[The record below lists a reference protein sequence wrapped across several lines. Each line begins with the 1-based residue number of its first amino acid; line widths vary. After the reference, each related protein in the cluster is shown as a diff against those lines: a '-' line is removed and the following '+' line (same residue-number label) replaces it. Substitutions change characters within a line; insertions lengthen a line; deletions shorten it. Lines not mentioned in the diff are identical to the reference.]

1 MIFWLALFQN
11 SYIYLELNKVY
22 YSIYDLVLKFLFRHS
37 GTEMYTT
44 EYTKF
49 YKTIIMVNN
58 LKWLNLVNGGKI
70 VQYWISKYSFW

>member
-1 MIFWLALFQN
+1 MPSKSLGKMIFLLALFQN

-49 YKTIIMVNN
+49 Y
-58 LKWLNLVNGGKI
+58 
-70 VQYWISKYSFW
+70 